1 MISIAELLQEKEK
14 LKQAERQ
21 YKRHGPKQ
29 GYKSYLSQYDREEL
43 ILLAAIASKIEELIA
58 LWYQHRRSKD
68 RIKYGK
74 TALTYIYKAMDTYF
88 ENMTEAEKERE
99 VYKALR
105 DLKQC
110 HIYLERR
117 A

>member
-1 MISIAELLQEKEK
+1 MISIAELLSEKQK
-14 LKQAERQ
+14 LKAAEKQ
-21 YKRHGPKQ
+21 YKKQGPKTQ
-29 GYKSYLSQYDREEL
+29 KKDYLSKYDREEL
-43 ILLAAIASKIEELIA
+43 MLLAAMASKFEELIE
-58 LWYQHRRSKD
+58 LWYKHQRSKK
-68 RIKYGK
+68 RITYAK
-74 TALTYIYKAMDTYF
+74 TALTYTYKAMDTYF